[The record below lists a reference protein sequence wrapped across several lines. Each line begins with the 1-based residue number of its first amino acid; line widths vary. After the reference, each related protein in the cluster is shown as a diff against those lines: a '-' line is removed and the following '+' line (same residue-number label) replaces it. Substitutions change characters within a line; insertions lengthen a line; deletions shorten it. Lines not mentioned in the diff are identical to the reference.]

1 MEDIKIYTDTIYQ
14 LKMIRKYLEESD
26 TEKILIRLNKI
37 DSGTAG
43 AIVGII
49 KRCMAFDD
57 RFETIK
63 KKFIGDN
70 IINFKVI
77 DEIDHD
83 ISLTI
88 RLRLGNYITKRIGE
102 LGNYIAHV
110 ES

>member
-1 MEDIKIYTDTIYQ
+1 MEDIKIYTETIYQ

-26 TEKILIRLNKI
+26 TEKILIRSNKM
-37 DSGTAG
+37 DTETAG
-43 AIVGII
+43 AIISI
-49 KRCMAFDD
+49 TKSCMVFDD

-70 IINFKVI
+70 IINFKAI
-77 DEIDHD
+77 DEIEHD
-83 ISLTI
+83 VSLNI
-88 RLRLGNYITKRIGE
+88 RFQLKHYITKRIGE